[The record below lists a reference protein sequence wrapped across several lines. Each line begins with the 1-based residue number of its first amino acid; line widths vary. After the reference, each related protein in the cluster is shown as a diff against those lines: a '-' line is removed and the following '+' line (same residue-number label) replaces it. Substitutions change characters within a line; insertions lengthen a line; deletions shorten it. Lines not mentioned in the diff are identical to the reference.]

1 MLYERY
7 PMLEVCRSDIEKAL
21 EMMIDTY
28 QKGVRFCSAATE
40 EVQAIANTWLAS

>member
-21 EMMIDTY
+21 EE
-28 QKGVRFCSAATE
+28 KKK
-40 EVQAIANTWLAS
+40 EVELKQDDLRAKLESLKKITKI